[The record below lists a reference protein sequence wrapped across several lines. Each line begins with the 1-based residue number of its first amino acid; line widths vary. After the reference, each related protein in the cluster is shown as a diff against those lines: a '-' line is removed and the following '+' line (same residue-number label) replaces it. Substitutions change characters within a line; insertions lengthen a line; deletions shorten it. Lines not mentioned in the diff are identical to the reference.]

1 MEVSHFENSGAGHWY
16 DGQMPHVISGISNDT
31 RTIKRGDCFVALV
44 TDKQDGH
51 KFLYDAKKNGASCAI
66 VSRPDDSVILP
77 QFVCNDT
84 QQALIELAKYI
95 RQQYTGT
102 VLAVTGSVGKT
113 TTKELLKLLFG
124 IRNNATKGS
133 QNGQLGVPLT
143 LCMLNNQERFAVI
156 EIGVDEPGTMCP
168 LLDMV
173 RPDAG
178 IVTSIAKVHVTSLG
192 DEEKI
197 AHEKSCLVKYCHDH
211 DGVSFF
217 SEKLLSFDAF
227 KQYEQYDDCNV
238 VRENMSYVETLYGIK
253 YDGHIAHVSHNGES
267 HIFNLP
273 REMSC
278 GIAENFILCATVAL
292 HCNIPYDTI
301 CDRLRDWMPANMRG
315 NIVVRNGRHY
325 FVDCYNAN
333 QMALTDSLL
342 HFNRLFPH
350 DQCERLFIIG
360 ALDESVIGH
369 DFLEE
374 NKKIL
379 SMSVFHDD
387 DNVVLIGK
395 HSHEISKVAGRKN
408 IICRVSTDDARNDI
422 LSFNGYVYLKGHRF
436 YRLEDLIV

>member
-1 MEVSHFENSGAGHWY
+1 MEVSHFENSGVGHWY
-16 DGQMPHVISGISNDT
+16 NGQIPHVISGISNDT
-31 RTIKRGDCFVALV
+31 RTICPGDCFVALV

-66 VSRPDDSVILP
+66 VSRPDDSVTMP

-84 QQALIELAKYI
+84 QQALIKLAKYI
-95 RQQYTGT
+95 RRQYTGA

-124 IRNNATKGS
+124 IKNNATKGS

-156 EIGVDEPGTMCP
+156 EIGIDEPGTMCP

-211 DGVSFF
+211 NGVSFF
-217 SEKLLSFDAF
+217 PENLLSFDAF
-227 KQYEQYDDCNV
+227 KQFEQYDDCNV
-238 VRENMSYVETLYGIK
+238 VRENMSYVETLYGSK

-278 GIAENFILCATVAL
+278 GIAKNFILCATVAL
-292 HCNIPYDTI
+292 HCGVLYDAI
-301 CDRLRDWMPANMRG
+301 CDRLSDWRPANMRG

-333 QMALTDSLL
+333 PMALTDSLL

-350 DQCERLFIIG
+350 DQCERLFVIG
-360 ALDESVIGH
+360 ALDESVVGH

-387 DNVVLIGK
+387 DNIVLIGK
-395 HSHEISKVAGRKN
+395 RSHEIAKVAGRKN